1 MRSKP
6 RPFLWGAATS
16 SHQIE
21 GGNEHNDWWAWEAE
35 GHVEGGVRSG
45 DATDHWN
52 RFREDLQLAASLGL
66 NSYRFSI
73 EWSRLEPEEG
83 QWKTVALHRY
93 GEILSECE
101 RWGLL
106 PMLTLHHFTSPR
118 WFTERGG
125 FTQSGAREV
134 RRLRLEGDRGLR
146 APDPAL

>member
-6 RPFLWGAATS
+6 PRFLWGAATS

-21 GGNEHNDWWAWEAE
+21 RGNEHNDWWAWEAE

-66 NSYRFSI
+66 NTYRFSI

-83 QWKTVALHRY
+83 CPLLFLYVTFTRSPFFKS
-93 GEILSECE
+93 LSCGATAGSAFKVSIEPSAAFNVNIWAF
-101 RWGLL
+101 R
-106 PMLTLHHFTSPR
+106 LTDIT
-118 WFTERGG
+118 
-125 FTQSGAREV
+125 
-134 RRLRLEGDRGLR
+134 LRVT
-146 APDPAL
+146 

>member
-1 MRSKP
+1 MKSQP
-6 RPFLWGAATS
+6 PPFLWGVATS

-45 DATDHWN
+45 AATDHWN

-83 QWKTVALHRY
+83 VWNTVALDRY

-101 RWGLL
+101 RLGLL
-106 PMLTLHHFTSPR
+106 HVGTIVEKVMAYELNRERMYAPAVQMVIGWVRPFRWTSPP
-118 WFTERGG
+118 G
-125 FTQSGAREV
+125 FS
-134 RRLRLEGDRGLR
+134 
-146 APDPAL
+146 

>member
-35 GHVEGGVRSG
+35 GHIEGGVRSG

-83 QWKTVALHRY
+83 R
-93 GEILSECE
+93 SEEHTSELQSLRHLVC
-101 RWGLL
+101 RLL
-106 PMLTLHHFTSPR
+106 
-118 WFTERGG
+118 
-125 FTQSGAREV
+125 
-134 RRLRLEGDRGLR
+134 LEKKK
-146 APDPAL
+146 